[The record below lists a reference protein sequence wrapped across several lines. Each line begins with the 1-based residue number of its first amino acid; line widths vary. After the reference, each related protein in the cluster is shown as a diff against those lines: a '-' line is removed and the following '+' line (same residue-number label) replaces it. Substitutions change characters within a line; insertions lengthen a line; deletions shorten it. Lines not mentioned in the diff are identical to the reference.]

1 MYFDY
6 VRKHIL
12 NWKNFIL
19 FLIFLFTNLAILLS
33 ISVGYTFALLKQS
46 YFYKY
51 SGFRTIIVDSNDIN
65 NLKKINHVLAVED
78 AKYRNPLTF
87 SSKDFDSDLKGEI
100 LINALISK
108 EDLKIKRGRM
118 IKNANEAICSD
129 TFFPY
134 EIEVRNGKTIFN
146 KSRII
151 SGKSILNKSFS
162 IYENDEKIATY
173 DIVGTFDTKKTM
185 NALNSC
191 YILKDDFEKIIQDES
206 DLEQSTSNSNESGSM
221 LLVDKY
227 ENVENVLKELKKRN
241 DSYYVVSELNEG
253 YIKILTYFPI
263 FASIINSLLFMI
275 VLESFLSK
283 KIKYRSKCNAI
294 LKSIGFENRKIE
306 NINILENV
314 ILFFISFFISIILYL
329 ILFFYIKNVL
339 LAEYIYDGTFIPF
352 SIIPIILSFILEVII
367 ILLVNKRVLRFKLN
381 KSVEEILL

>member
-1 MYFDY
+1 MYFGY

-33 ISVGYTFALLKQS
+33 ISIVYTFTLLKQS

-51 SGFRTIIVDSNDIN
+51 SGFRTIIVDSIDVN
-65 NLKKINHVLAVED
+65 NLKKIDHVLAVED

-87 SSKDFDSDLKGEI
+87 SSKDFDSDLNGEI
-100 LINALISK
+100 LVNALISK
-108 EDLKIKRGRM
+108 EDLKIKRGKM
-118 IKNANEAICSD
+118 IKNTNEAICSD
-129 TFFPY
+129 IFFPY

-151 SGKSILNKSFS
+151 SGKEILNKSFS

-173 DIVGTFDTKKTM
+173 NIVGTFDTKKTM

-206 DLEQSTSNSNESGSM
+206 DLEQSISNRNESGSM
-221 LLVDKY
+221 ILVDKY
-227 ENVENVLKELKKRN
+227 ENVEGVLKSLEKAN
-241 DSYYVVSELNEG
+241 ISYYVVSELNEG

-263 FASIINSLLFMI
+263 FASIIISLLFMI

-283 KIKYRSKCNAI
+283 KVKYRSKCNLV

-314 ILFFISFFISIILYL
+314 ILFFISFVISIFLYL

-352 SIIPIILSFILEVII
+352 SIVPIILSFILEIII

>member
-1 MYFDY
+1 MYFGY

-33 ISVGYTFALLKQS
+33 ISVGYTFTLLKQS

-51 SGFRTIIVDSNDIN
+51 SGFRTIIADSNDIN

-108 EDLKIKRGRM
+108 EDLKIKRGKM

-129 TFFPY
+129 IFFPY

-146 KSRII
+146 KSRIM

-206 DLEQSTSNSNESGSM
+206 DLNQSISNSNESGSM

-227 ENVENVLKELKKRN
+227 ENVEKVLKSLEKAN
-241 DSYYVVSELNEG
+241 ISYYVVSELNEG

-263 FASIINSLLFMI
+263 FASIIISLLFMI

-283 KIKYRSKCNAI
+283 KVKYRSKCNAI
-294 LKSIGFENRKIE
+294 LKSIGF
-306 NINILENV
+306 
-314 ILFFISFFISIILYL
+314 ILFFISFLISIILYL

-352 SIIPIILSFILEVII
+352 SIVPIILSFILEIII
-367 ILLVNKRVLRFKLN
+367 ILLVNKRVLRLKLN

>member
-1 MYFDY
+1 MYFGY

-33 ISVGYTFALLKQS
+33 ISVGYTFTLLKQS

-51 SGFRTIIVDSNDIN
+51 SGFRTIIADSNDIN

-108 EDLKIKRGRM
+108 EDLKIKRGKM

-129 TFFPY
+129 IFFPY
-134 EIEVRNGKTIFN
+134 EIEVRNGKTIFM
-146 KSRII
+146 

-206 DLEQSTSNSNESGSM
+206 DLNQSISNSNESGSM

-227 ENVENVLKELKKRN
+227 ENVEKVLKSLEKVN
-241 DSYYVVSELNEG
+241 ISYYVVSELNEG

-263 FASIINSLLFMI
+263 FASIIISLLFMI

-314 ILFFISFFISIILYL
+314 ILFFISFLISIILYL

-352 SIIPIILSFILEVII
+352 SIVPIILSFILEIII
-367 ILLVNKRVLRFKLN
+367 ILLVNKRVLRLKLN

>member
-1 MYFDY
+1 MYFGY

-33 ISVGYTFALLKQS
+33 ISVGYTFTLLKQS

-51 SGFRTIIVDSNDIN
+51 SGFRTIIADSNDIN

-87 SSKDFDSDLKGEI
+87 SSKDFDSDLNDEI
-100 LINALISK
+100 LVNALISK
-108 EDLKIKRGRM
+108 EDLKIKRGKM
-118 IKNANEAICSD
+118 IKNTNEAICSD
-129 TFFPY
+129 IFFPY

-151 SGKSILNKSFS
+151 SGKEILNKSFS

-173 DIVGTFDTKKTM
+173 NIVGTFDTKKTM

-206 DLEQSTSNSNESGSM
+206 DLEQSISNRNESGSM
-221 LLVDKY
+221 ILVDKY
-227 ENVENVLKELKKRN
+227 ENVEGVLKSLEKAN
-241 DSYYVVSELNEG
+241 ISYYVVSELNEG

-263 FASIINSLLFMI
+263 FASIIISLLFMI

-283 KIKYRSKCNAI
+283 K
-294 LKSIGFENRKIE
+294 
-306 NINILENV
+306 
-314 ILFFISFFISIILYL
+314 
-329 ILFFYIKNVL
+329 
-339 LAEYIYDGTFIPF
+339 
-352 SIIPIILSFILEVII
+352 
-367 ILLVNKRVLRFKLN
+367 
-381 KSVEEILL
+381 